1 MTELTP
7 LARKLRTA
15 YHNSAT
21 TNRNDKGAWWNN
33 VAKVAEA
40 FPALLDAAAAWD
52 EGKHS
57 EHAPACRLGDGDCTC
72 PNPYRTEG
80 ETHE

>member
-1 MTELTP
+1 MTDLTP
-7 LARKLRTA
+7 ETIAELRRLA
-15 YHNSAT
+15 
-21 TNRNDKGAWWNN
+21 
-33 VAKVAEA
+33 
-40 FPALLDAAAAWD
+40 D